1 MELRVLGCHG
11 GESVKH
17 RTSSFLVD
25 GRVAIDAGAI
35 TSMLTLEEQHA
46 IETVL
51 VSHAHMDHV
60 RDLATLADNRCQQG
74 GPSLTIASTR
84 ETLDALRTH
93 FFNDKLWPD
102 FSRIPTPKGPTVVFR
117 ELVPEVPTDIDGLQV
132 RAVMVSHTVETCGF
146 IVEGKSASLAYSG
159 DTGPTE
165 RFWEVLRDTPKL
177 RALLLEVSFPNEQHA
192 LAKVSGHHTPETLAK
207 ELLKLGAASRELPVM
222 LYHIKPVFQER
233 VEREL
238 AKIRKQNLQI
248 CQLGDQYLL

>member
-25 GRVAIDAGAI
+25 SRLAIDAGAI

-51 VSHAHMDHV
+51 VSHSHMDHV

-74 GPSLTIASTR
+74 GAPLVIASTR

-102 FSRIPTPKGPTVVFR
+102 FSRIPTPESPTIVFR
-117 ELVPEVPTDIDGLQV
+117 ELSPETPTEISGHSV
-132 RAVMVSHTVETCGF
+132 RAVLVSHTIETCGF
-146 IVEGKSASLAYSG
+146 VVEGKSASLAYSG

-177 RALLLEVSFPNEQHA
+177 RALLLEVSFPNEQHR
-192 LAKVSGHHTPETLAK
+192 LAHVSGHHTPETLGR
-207 ELLKLGAASRELPVM
+207 ELQKLGAERRDLPVM
-222 LYHIKPVFQER
+222 LYHIKPVFQDR

-238 AKIRKQNLQI
+238 AKLRSQNLQI

>member
-25 GRVAIDAGAI
+25 GRLAIDAGAI

-46 IETVL
+46 IQTVL
-51 VSHAHMDHV
+51 VSHSHMDHV

-74 GPSLTIASTR
+74 GAPLTIASTR
-84 ETLDALRTH
+84 ETLAALRTH

-102 FSRIPTPKGPTVVFR
+102 FSRIPSPKEPTIVFR
-117 ELVPEVPTDIDGLQV
+117 ELTPETPTELEGHLV
-132 RAVMVSHTVETCGF
+132 RAVMVSHTIETCGF
-146 IVEGKSASLAYSG
+146 VIEGKSASLAYSG

-177 RALLLEVSFPNEQHA
+177 RALLLEVSFPNEQHR
-192 LAKVSGHHTPETLAK
+192 LAHLSGHHTPETLGN
-207 ELLKLGAASRELPVM
+207 ELHKLGAERRDLPVM
-222 LYHIKPVFQER
+222 LYHIKPVFQDR

-238 AKIRKQNLQI
+238 AKISGTNLQI

>member
-25 GRVAIDAGAI
+25 SRLAIDAGAI

-51 VSHAHMDHV
+51 VSHSHMDHV

-74 GPSLTIASTR
+74 GAPLVIASTR

-102 FSRIPTPKGPTVVFR
+102 FSRIPTPESPTIVFR
-117 ELVPEVPTDIDGLQV
+117 ELEPETPTEISGHSV
-132 RAVMVSHTVETCGF
+132 RAVLVSHTIETCRF
-146 IVEGKSASLAYSG
+146 LVEGKSASLAYSG

-177 RALLLEVSFPNEQHA
+177 RALLLEVSFPNEQHR
-192 LAKVSGHHTPETLAK
+192 LAHVSGHHTPETLGR
-207 ELLKLGAASRELPVM
+207 ELLKLGAERRDLPVM
-222 LYHIKPVFQER
+222 LYHIKPLFQDR

-238 AKIRKQNLQI
+238 AKLRGQNLQI